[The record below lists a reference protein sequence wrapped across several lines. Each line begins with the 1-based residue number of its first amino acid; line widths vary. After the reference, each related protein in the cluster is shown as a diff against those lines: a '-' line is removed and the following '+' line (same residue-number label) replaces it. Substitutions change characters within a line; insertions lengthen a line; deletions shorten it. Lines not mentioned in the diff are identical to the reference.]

1 MADSEAFQK
10 VANTGDIPEGESRV
24 FPLGEH
30 GVVICKQDGQFF
42 SVENMCSHARSPLQE
57 GPLAKEF
64 QILCP
69 LHGARFDVRNGKA
82 MCLPA
87 VMPIK
92 TYALEERGD
101 EIWLAKK

>member
-1 MADSEAFQK
+1 MAD
-10 VANTGDIPEGESRV
+10 GDSFLKIAQAGEIPEGEARSFACGDSEV
-24 FPLGEH
+24 L
-30 GVVICKQDGQFF
+30 VCKQNGEFF
-42 SVENMCSHARSPLQE
+42 AVENMCSHARSPLDS

-64 QILCP
+64 QVKCP

-92 TYALEERGD
+92 TYAVEQRGE
-101 EIWLAKK
+101 EIWLEKK